1 VIETFVGV
9 KNDQTP
15 ALGRAAPRW
24 CRLAGRRDRSVEKGD
39 ALVGADEDVGRRPVL
54 DDAHDAASHKQTSWH
69 NPTRSAAMATTMSQ
83 VALSSELVKGNRVSP
98 ESFRRQMCC
107 STWA

>member
-15 ALGRAAPRW
+15 R
-24 CRLAGRRDRSVEKGD
+24 
-39 ALVGADEDVGRRPVL
+39 
-54 DDAHDAASHKQTSWH
+54 KQTSWNH
-69 NPTRSAAMATTMSQ
+69 RTRSAVMATTMSQ
-83 VALSSELVKGNRVSP
+83 VALSSKLVKGNRVSP